1 MKKLQVSLAALIAAL
16 LVVTL
21 SACGSSK
28 LSMDNVTAIIDTR
41 TAEAFNTSHIVGA
54 VNIDYSLGDFIVT
67 VVAIKKEGT
76 FYVYGETAEQAGEA
90 VADMNGL
97 GYPNVV
103 NLGTLKDA
111 QVVLPLG
118 VTP

>member
-1 MKKLQVSLAALIAAL
+1 MKKLQVSLAALLAVV
-16 LVVTL
+16 LVASL

-41 TAEAFNTSHIVGA
+41 TAEAFNASHIVGA
-54 VNIDYSLGDFIVT
+54 VNIDYTLGDFIVT
-67 VVAIKKEGT
+67 VVAIKKVGT
-76 FYVYGETAEQAGEA
+76 FYVYGETAEQAGKA
-90 VADMNGL
+90 VEDMNDL

-103 NLGTLKDA
+103 NLGTLEDA
-111 QVVLPLG
+111 KVVLPLG